1 MADVG
6 DRFLENRYS
15 HFFVKDD
22 SATAPYVLFLALRH
36 IPPSI
41 TLNRKYH
48 SGSDENSIP

>member
-1 MADVG
+1 MDDIG
-6 DRFLENRYS
+6 DRFLENQYG
-15 HFFVKDD
+15 HFVNDD
-22 SATAPYVLFLALRH
+22 SATAPYVWFLALRH